1 MKFVAEDGE
10 IFDTMEECEEYEKKL
25 GVGEMGQAAAI
36 LNDYVV
42 MLNCLGKIVK
52 PETDYKE
59 DCEKFLAEFEQ
70 IMLSTMS
77 NGAKYVVIRPSS
89 LDSGM
94 KTANALKWFSDYAG
108 IYVPCK
114 PGVWRWNEDEWVE
127 YSDEYLEF
135 RRNWEKVESYL

>member
-36 LNDYVV
+36 LNGYVV
-42 MLNCLGKIVK
+42 MLNYLGKIVR
-52 PETDYKE
+52 PETDYRE

-70 IMLSTMS
+70 IMLSTMN

-89 LDSGM
+89 RDSGM

-114 PGVWRWNEDEWVE
+114 PGVWRWTGDEWVE